1 MTKFCFN
8 CSGRVED
15 ITHPVIVNKHKRFYC
30 EMPECKRARAV
41 ALNTVIKSEVI
52 NENCNT

>member
-41 ALNTVIKSEVI
+41 ALNTVIKSEVL
-52 NENCNT
+52 